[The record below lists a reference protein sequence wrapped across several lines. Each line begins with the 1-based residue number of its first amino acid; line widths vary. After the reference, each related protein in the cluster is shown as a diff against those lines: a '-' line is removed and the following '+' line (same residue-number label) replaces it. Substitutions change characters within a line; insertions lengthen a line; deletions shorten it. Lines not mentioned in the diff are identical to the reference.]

1 MGREPRI
8 RRLGLELL
16 LTVLGPHAGTA
27 IMEKVKHTEPWFGI
41 EQEYT
46 LFEMDGAGAGGKRPP
61 RLSEDSAPTGLPG
74 PS

>member
-1 MGREPRI
+1 
-8 RRLGLELL
+8 
-16 LTVLGPHAGTA
+16 
-27 IMEKVKHTEPWFGI
+27 MEKVKHTEPWFGI

-46 LFEMDGAGAGGKRPP
+46 LFEMDGAAAGGKRPP